1 MARQVHAVTLEPAHQ
16 DDQRRW
22 FSSKI
27 GVFLKMCDFSPFPFL
42 DEKPWDFGGT
52 RLSGKAK
59 KNGNHD
65 PVQQKT
71 VRTGISNLAFHGH

>member
-42 DEKPWDFGGT
+42 NEKPWDFGGT
-52 RLSGKAK
+52 RLSVKAQ

-65 PVQQKT
+65 SVEQKT
-71 VRTGISNLAFHGH
+71 VRTGISSLAFHGH